1 MISLGTMIY
10 LVARKVPQ
18 ISDAVEEEQPHSKNI
33 FKRIDSFISSL
44 PLEKIDF
51 AVSNFLE
58 KILRKLKLFLMK
70 IDNQLTHHLEKFK
83 TIKDANHKE
92 NSKKFAL
99 FEKVDN
105 NENVEETEKETLGE
119 YDENKE

>member
-1 MISLGTMIY
+1 MIY

-18 ISDAVEEEQPHSKNI
+18 ISDAIEEGQPHSKNI
-33 FKRIDSFISSL
+33 FKRIDNFISSL

-70 IDNQLTHHLEKFK
+70 IDNQLTRHLEKFK

-99 FEKVDN
+99 FGKVDN
-105 NENVEETEKETLGE
+105 NENVEEAEKETLE
-119 YDENKE
+119 DSDENKK